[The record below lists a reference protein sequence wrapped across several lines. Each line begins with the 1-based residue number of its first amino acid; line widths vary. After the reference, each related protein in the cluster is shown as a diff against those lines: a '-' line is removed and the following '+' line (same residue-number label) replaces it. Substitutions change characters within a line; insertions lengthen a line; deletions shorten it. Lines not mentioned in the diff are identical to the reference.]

1 MAGAPGSALP
11 WVRQPTCPT
20 RTVLSTGDPVEDT
33 CNGVPTLLIE
43 KFSRSEKLDSAGT
56 HAPDAESDTVSGV
69 ATDTTTEPSSDS
81 AGDARTDPTVEPSGE
96 TVAVTLAGETH
107 HLSRRAATALR
118 DELADALTG
127 TREFLRTT
135 GEHRSDGSYVVAR
148 RCAESAGHSK
158 VFESFA
164 ELEALFAELPAEF
177 TAEAVGRSGVTGGR
191 RHILLRHFVEHP
203 AFDCEL
209 VSRQPL
215 TVRKEGDGSE

>member
-1 MAGAPGSALP
+1 
-11 WVRQPTCPT
+11 
-20 RTVLSTGDPVEDT
+20 LSDSDRPRGI

-43 KFSRSEKLDSAGT
+43 KFSRSETLDSAGA
-56 HAPDAESDTVSGV
+56 HAPDAESDTATDV
-69 ATDTTTEPSSDS
+69 ATETTLDTGDGDS
-81 AGDARTDPTVEPSGE
+81 EQSVDAAGEGE
-96 TVAVTLAGETH
+96 TVVVTLDGETH
-107 HLSRRAATALR
+107 HLSRRTATALR

-127 TREFLRTT
+127 RREFLRTT
-135 GEHRSDGSYVVAR
+135 GEHRPDGSYVVAR
-148 RCAESAGHSK
+148 RRADFAGHSK

-164 ELEALFAELPAEF
+164 ELESLFAELPTEF

-215 TVRKEGDGSE
+215 TVRKGDDE

>member
-1 MAGAPGSALP
+1 LSDADSI
-11 WVRQPTCPT
+11 RSTCI
-20 RTVLSTGDPVEDT
+20 
-33 CNGVPTLLIE
+33 GVPTLLIE
-43 KFSRSEKLDSAGT
+43 KFSRSETLDSAGT
-56 HAPDAESDTVSGV
+56 HPPDAESDTVTAVS
-69 ATDTTTEPSSDS
+69 ADTRSDHSSD
-81 AGDARTDPTVEPSGE
+81 GDEFAVETPSDSE
-96 TVAVTLAGETH
+96 TVAVTLDGETH

-127 TREFLRTT
+127 RREFLRTT
-135 GEHRSDGSYVVAR
+135 GEHRPDGSYVVAR
-148 RCAESAGHSK
+148 RRAESAGHSK

-164 ELEALFAELPAEF
+164 ALESLFAELPTEF

-215 TVRKEGDGSE
+215 TVRKGGDE

>member
-1 MAGAPGSALP
+1 
-11 WVRQPTCPT
+11 
-20 RTVLSTGDPVEDT
+20 LSDGDRPRGT

-43 KFSRSEKLDSAGT
+43 KFSRSETLDSAGT
-56 HAPDAESDTVSGV
+56 HEADAESDTATAVS
-69 ATDTTTEPSSDS
+69 TDTTP
-81 AGDARTDPTVEPSGE
+81 DPTSDDSGGCPVDAETHDDSE

-127 TREFLRTT
+127 SREFLRTT
-135 GEHRSDGSYVVAR
+135 GEHRPDGCYVVAR
-148 RCAESAGHSK
+148 RRAESAGHSK

-164 ELEALFAELPAEF
+164 ALESLFAELPTEF

-203 AFDCEL
+203 AFDCDL

-215 TVRKEGDGSE
+215 TARKGCADGSGGA

>member
-1 MAGAPGSALP
+1 
-11 WVRQPTCPT
+11 
-20 RTVLSTGDPVEDT
+20 LSDGDRPRGT

-43 KFSRSEKLDSAGT
+43 KFSRSETLDSAGT
-56 HAPDAESDTVSGV
+56 HAPDAESDTATAVS
-69 ATDTTTEPSSDS
+69 TDTTP
-81 AGDARTDPTVEPSGE
+81 DPTSTGDGEATVDTEFAVEAHDDSE

-127 TREFLRTT
+127 SREFLRTT
-135 GEHRSDGSYVVAR
+135 GEHRPDGSYVVAR
-148 RCAESAGHSK
+148 RRAESAGHSK

-164 ELEALFAELPAEF
+164 ALESLFAELPTEF
-177 TAEAVGRSGVTGGR
+177 TAETVGRSGVTGGR

-215 TVRKEGDGSE
+215 TVRKGCGDGSGGA

>member
-1 MAGAPGSALP
+1 
-11 WVRQPTCPT
+11 
-20 RTVLSTGDPVEDT
+20 LSDADRPRGT

-43 KFSRSEKLDSAGT
+43 KFSRSETLDSAGT
-56 HAPDAESDTVSGV
+56 HAPDAESDTATAVSTE
-69 ATDTTTEPSSDS
+69 ATPDPTSDDSSDRLV
-81 AGDARTDPTVEPSGE
+81 DAEADDRE
-96 TVAVTLAGETH
+96 TVTVTLAGETH

-127 TREFLRTT
+127 SREFLRTT
-135 GEHRSDGSYVVAR
+135 GEHRPDGSYVVAR
-148 RCAESAGHSK
+148 RNAESPGHSK

-164 ELEALFAELPAEF
+164 ALESLFDELPTEF

-215 TVRKEGDGSE
+215 TARKDCEDGSGEK

>member
-1 MAGAPGSALP
+1 LSDGD
-11 WVRQPTCPT
+11 RT
-20 RTVLSTGDPVEDT
+20 RGT

-43 KFSRSEKLDSAGT
+43 KFSRSETLDSVGT
-56 HAPDAESDTVSGV
+56 HAPDAESDTASDV
-69 ATDTTTEPSSDS
+69 ATDTTPTPPSDS
-81 AGDARTDPTVEPSGE
+81 DGDTAVDAHADTAFSVDAQSDSE
-96 TVAVTLAGETH
+96 TVAVTLGGETH

-118 DELADALTG
+118 DGLADALTG
-127 TREFLRTT
+127 RREFLRTT

-148 RCAESAGHSK
+148 RRAESAGHSK

-164 ELEALFAELPAEF
+164 ALEALFAELPTEF

-203 AFDCEL
+203 AFDCDL

-215 TVRKEGDGSE
+215 TARKGCEDGSGET